1 MKSGLA
7 QSGDFHNN
15 NHQMIQEDH
24 PMGNSATMS
33 NADNLLMDMNK
44 VLFTDAADEIMSSR
58 KNTPQATF
66 NYHYFER
73 PNASTDALNLARTL
87 FDLREFRKC
96 AHVLK
101 PYANEKYQSAL
112 FLHNLA
118 LYTVSEH

>member
-1 MKSGLA
+1 
-7 QSGDFHNN
+7 
-15 NHQMIQEDH
+15 
-24 PMGNSATMS
+24 MGSSAMS
-33 NADNLLMDMNK
+33 HADNLLMDMNK
-44 VLFTDAADEIMSSR
+44 VMLTDAADEIMMSR
-58 KNTPQATF
+58 KNTATATF

-73 PNASTDALNLARTL
+73 PNAATDALNLARTL

-112 FLHNLA
+112 FLHNFA